1 MTQERGSAPK
11 SKKHLYGASV
21 SMNTSRSSTKNS
33 TLSTSAGS
41 AAVTS
46 ASISDR
52 PKRKSLCAGLVIRM
66 ENPLRVRTC
75 GGSGRGALEERLVG
89 GAGVVLLPE
98 THVGVAEIQVG
109 ALVVRGAAEVRGERL
124 GRLLVEMQ
132 PGARH
137 PEVEQRGGAQVR
149 SGLHARGRDSGRRFG
164 HCGGSAGAGQALEQ
178 VGRLGEKGP

>member
-1 MTQERGSAPK
+1 MTRERGLGRK

-52 PKRKSLCAGLVIRM
+52 PKRKSLCAGLVIRI

-75 GGSGRGALEERLVG
+75 GGFGRGFSVPPAGAPPGARG
-89 GAGVVLLPE
+89 GAGP
-98 THVGVAEIQVG
+98 
-109 ALVVRGAAEVRGERL
+109 
-124 GRLLVEMQ
+124 
-132 PGARH
+132 PP
-137 PEVEQRGGAQVR
+137 PEVERRGGARVR
-149 SGLHARGRDSGRRFG
+149 GGRPARGRDPGRRFG
-164 HCGGSAGAGQALEQ
+164 HCGGGAGAGRALEE
-178 VGRLGEKGP
+178 VGRLGKRARGQDLETRLIAPLGRIERRSGRRGAGRSGGAR